1 MNIRVLFEIMYSTD
15 SNSVII
21 NSSYVSLYKLKQTIL
36 GADRK
41 TNYDKKI
48 PYYLVDIRKRFH
60 LHSFI
65 YLKEEFLSIFSLL
78 ILYQIVPTLILITL
92 SWQSY

>member
-41 TNYDKKI
+41 TNY
-48 PYYLVDIRKRFH
+48 VFKRFKNIV
-60 LHSFI
+60 SFR
-65 YLKEEFLSIFSLL
+65 
-78 ILYQIVPTLILITL
+78 
-92 SWQSY
+92 